1 MTVFTCKESFEA
13 MMTCIYE
20 AWHSKLGHENIR
32 LQLEPVE
39 QEELF
44 CDYVSVQADA
54 GKARKVTD
62 AICRKISG
70 EAYRQ
75 VFLAAMSFQEERLDA
90 VYRFLVLGFSVG
102 RRLTD
107 MLFRPEVAWILE
119 LSRKSANEASYF
131 REFTRFSLAGSVY
144 VAHIEPKCNV
154 TAISAAHFADRMPSE
169 YWILIDDNRMIA
181 AVHPKDRPFYMTELS
196 REEFAALQRTEER
209 QDGYTELWREFFR
222 SITIDAR
229 KNEKCQ
235 RGHMPLW
242 YRRHAVEFQ

>member
-20 AWHSKLGHENIR
+20 AWRSGLGHENIR
-32 LQLEPVE
+32 LQLEPVG

-44 CDYVSVQADA
+44 CDYVRVEADA
-54 GKARKVTD
+54 EKARKMTD
-62 AICRKISG
+62 AIRRKISF

-75 VFLAAMSFQEERLDA
+75 VFFASMSFQEERLDA
-90 VYRFLVLGFSVG
+90 VYRFLMLGFSVG

-119 LSRKSANEASYF
+119 LSRKSANEANYF

-181 AVHPKDRPFYMTELS
+181 AVHPKDRPYYMTELS
-196 REEFAALQRTEER
+196 RAELAALRRTEER
-209 QDGYTELWREFFR
+209 EDGYTELWREFFR
-222 SITIDAR
+222 SIAIDAR

-235 RGHMPLW
+235 QGHMPLW